1 MRKHEEE
8 CIFVPCYCPLLG
20 CDFVEQMQIFVRG
33 LEGETMAIMVKSSDK
48 VVNLKEKILERTT
61 IPVHLQRLIFNGT
74 QLHDNQTLANCN
86 IQRFSTLF
94 LVLRLLGT

>member
-1 MRKHEEE
+1 MSKHEEE

-48 VVNLKEKILERTT
+48 VVNLKEKILERTM